1 MPSPVGK
8 SYLTLN
14 GLLAL
19 TDATKL
25 GKKIA
30 PKYFKVS
37 SKDYNLYPGID
48 LKDLSNVW
56 YQDPIAGVFPVDK
69 NQTEFLIDIPPEKAT
84 NFGKTFGLY
93 LEDGTLFL
101 VAKPPYPYPPLMRQR
116 FKIQLV
122 WSNINE
128 ALDFKYIPFYETE
141 QDLAILDLSAS
152 LGSRIIKLRKD
163 IELLKNAKNVLF
175 ENNKEFRRRIENLE
189 NDVKTLWENQ
199 LAIFSALTAY
209 ATLLIKHKQD
219 IEKLKGGF

>member
-1 MPSPVGK
+1 
-8 SYLTLN
+8 
-14 GLLAL
+14 
-19 TDATKL
+19 L

-48 LKDLSNVW
+48 LKDLSDVW
-56 YQDPIAGVFPVDK
+56 YQAPISGVFPVDK

-128 ALDFKYIPFYETE
+128 ALDFKYIPFHETE
-141 QDLAILDLSAS
+141 QDLKILSTLFTTFQSIQSLRQDINDL
-152 LGSRIIKLRKD
+152 KLAKD
-163 IELLKNAKNVLF
+163 RLFSNDREHFAKEEALQKQIDELFKKV
-175 ENNKEFRRRIENLE
+175 E
-189 NDVKTLWENQ
+189 TLWNNQ
-199 LAIFSALTAY
+199 LALVSNFY
-209 ATLLIKHKQD
+209 TLANILLKHAKILGRFEQ
-219 IEKLKGGF
+219 